1 VKRALQAIREG
12 SSFLLP
18 LHRQPDGDSIG
29 ASLGFLLGLRQLGK
43 SGVVVS
49 ADPIPPLYHFLPGT
63 LEARTWAEVK
73 GPFDAVVLFDCA
85 DAQRTGAP
93 RPLAE
98 YARRI
103 VNIDHHTTNSGYGDI
118 SYIDPQASAVGE
130 IALRLLDELGAV
142 LEPDIAL
149 CLYAAIA
156 MDTGTF
162 RYSATT
168 PQTHR
173 IAARLLDAG
182 LDAGQISEAL
192 YEEND
197 PRAMVLLARAL
208 GTLTLSHSGRVA
220 AMDLTPEDF
229 AASGATSADAEGL
242 GIVNYARSIRGVEVG
257 CLFRLEGDGVRVSLR
272 SKGNVDVG
280 AIALALGGGG
290 HARAAGVTVAGDL
303 RSARAAILSAVASS
317 LP

>member
-1 VKRALQAIREG
+1 MRRALEAIRAG

-43 SGVVVS
+43 SGVVVTP
-49 ADPIPPLYHFLPGT
+49 DPVPPVYHFLPGA
-63 LEARTWAEVK
+63 LEVRTWDEVK
-73 GPFDAVVLFDCA
+73 GPFDALLLFDCA
-85 DAQRTGAP
+85 DASRTGAP
-93 RPLAE
+93 GPLND
-98 YARRI
+98 YGSPVI
-103 VNIDHHTTNSGYGDI
+103 NIDHHTTNAGYGDV

-130 IALRLLDELGAV
+130 IALRMLDELGAV

-149 CLYAAIA
+149 CLYVAIA
-156 MDTGTF
+156 TDTGTF

-208 GTLTLSHSGRVA
+208 GTLTLSEGGRVA
-220 AMDLTPEDF
+220 SMELTSDDF
-229 AASGATSADAEGL
+229 AATGATSADAESL
-242 GIVNYARSIRGVEVG
+242 AIVNYARSIRGVEVG
-257 CLFRLEGDGVRVSLR
+257 CLFRLEAAGVRVSMR

-280 AIALALGGGG
+280 AIALSMGGGG
-290 HARAAGVTVAGDL
+290 HARAAGVTLAGDL
-303 RSARAAILSAVASS
+303 GHAKEQILAAVTSR